1 MVKSIRKICLDL
13 TYVSILMGMWQSEK
27 NARKY
32 KIGRQYAI
40 TR

>member
-1 MVKSIRKICLDL
+1 
-13 TYVSILMGMWQSEK
+13 MGMWQSEK

-40 TR
+40 TKQRVTTAILFG